1 MSFHPLQPWL
11 PRLALLLCLSL
22 APLAQAAPAAANSA
36 KREDIAK
43 LLKLTHSERMANQ
56 LVELSLQGVRQS
68 LKRCNNC
75 TRQTFDIIEQ
85 ETRKLFEDSLN
96 SPGGWFDQ
104 MVRVYDAHF
113 TAEEIRGLLRFYQSP
128 LGKRLISET
137 PLIAQEGLVAG
148 QQWSQSLGGP
158 LEQRIRSA
166 LGKAGLPMPTMA
178 PDAAPAAALPER
190 TKR

>member
-1 MSFHPLQPWL
+1 MSSPWL
-11 PRLALLLCLSL
+11 PRLALILCLSL
-22 APLAQAAPAAANSA
+22 APLAQAAPAAANATNTA
-36 KREDIAK
+36 KRDDIAK

-75 TRQTFDIIEQ
+75 TRQTFDIVEQ

-96 SPGGWFDQ
+96 SPGGWFEQ
-104 MVRVYDAHF
+104 MVGVYDAHF

-148 QQWSQSLGGP
+148 QRWSQSLGGP